1 MGISSFSSFEGS
13 DLLAFVV
20 CGGIGYFVGTLAPDG
35 APSVYIS
42 ILVAYHLF
50 LAWLIFGKTANYEQG
65 DKQAGLSL
73 PLRHT
78 LLTHTACLVV
88 ILAPVSIALHSMQSF
103 AATHPNIS
111 DPFDPTAAH
120 LAEEKTEHTLRLIK
134 GVCCSMAGLA
144 VFERRWL
151 FNSES
156 PQKPKTEPLPRPFV
170 RPPTTVPIGTPT
182 SPRTANPSLPAP
194 PSEPSMK
201 SGSSPAATISP
212 RDPPPDN
219 VAPRTSAGPSC
230 NNAACL

>member
-13 DLLAFVV
+13 DLFAFVV

-35 APSVYIS
+35 APSIYAS

-65 DKQAGLSL
+65 DRQAGLSL

-78 LLTHTACLVV
+78 LLTHTACVVV
-88 ILAPVSIALHSMQSF
+88 ILAPVSIALHSMASL
-103 AATHPNIS
+103 AASHPNVS
-111 DPFDPTAAH
+111 NPFDPTAAN

-156 PQKPKTEPLPRPFV
+156 PQKPKPEPLP
-170 RPPTTVPIGTPT
+170 
-182 SPRTANPSLPAP
+182 
-194 PSEPSMK
+194 
-201 SGSSPAATISP
+201 SPASTLRATGNDSAEWHTYLAAN
-212 RDPPPDN
+212 RQSFPPGASIKAEYEKWLLARRNDQP
-219 VAPRTSAGPSC
+219 PKPTAG
-230 NNAACL
+230 